1 MDLSKSIDF
10 LLENGG
16 DVMKYRL
23 HKEIIKDISKNEE
36 ENLLEKVIQ
45 TPKYRLLESY
55 VKTMDILELVCTF
68 GTSLKI
74 PHCRM
79 GRRRHVFY
87 QIMVF
92 QKMSRLLETLLRHC
106 VMIKF

>member
-36 ENLLEKVIQ
+36 ENLLEKVMQ

-55 VKTMDILELVCTF
+55 VKTMDILE
-68 GTSLKI
+68 
-74 PHCRM
+74 
-79 GRRRHVFY
+79 
-87 QIMVF
+87 
-92 QKMSRLLETLLRHC
+92 
-106 VMIKF
+106 